1 MKPFNGHGQCFPSRS
16 IFYRL
21 GFLSQ
26 QDGLL
31 EMDGVLRNSN
41 QRQLRV
47 PEEKKDK
54 KTKKGVKKDKKD
66 DKKKDDKKKDDR
78 KKPQLVPKEDQP
90 AMKQKPDFA

>member
-21 GFLSQ
+21 VFLSQ

-31 EMDGVLRNSN
+31 GEDGVLRNSN

-47 PEEKKDK
+47 PEDKKDK
-54 KTKKGVKKDKKD
+54 KSKKGVKKDKTD
-66 DKKKDDKKKDDR
+66 DKKDDR

-90 AMKQKPDFA
+90 AMRQKPDFA